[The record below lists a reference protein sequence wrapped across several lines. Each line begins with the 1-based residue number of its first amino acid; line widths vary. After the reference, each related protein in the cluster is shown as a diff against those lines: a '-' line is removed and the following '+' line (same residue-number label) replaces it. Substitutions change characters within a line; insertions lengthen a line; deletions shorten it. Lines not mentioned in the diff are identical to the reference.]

1 MPAVDGYIL
10 AIDQGTTGTTVLLV
24 DAAAGLRVRG
34 RGYREIPQIYPRPGE
49 VEHDPEQLWSSVIGA
64 MEAALGDAAARLTAD
79 GAMVNA
85 AGVAAR
91 IAAIG
96 ITNQRET
103 VVLWERSTGRCV
115 GNAIVWQDRRTSA
128 ACAAMKQAG
137 LEPLIR
143 DRTGLVLDPYF
154 SGTKVRWM
162 LDQAPGL
169 AAAAARGEIAFGTVD
184 SFLIWRL
191 SGGAAHVTDSSN
203 ASRTLLFDLAQ
214 RAFSDEL
221 LGLFGVPRA
230 LLPAVVGSAEVV
242 ASTSKVPGLPDGVPI
257 AGIAGD
263 QQAALFGQDC
273 LQPGDVKCTFGT
285 GAFVLMNVGEAPVR
299 SPSGLLVTVAWT
311 IDGVTSYALE
321 GSAFIAGALV
331 QWLRDGLK
339 IIARAADV
347 EALAASVPD
356 SAGVV
361 IVPALAGLGAPHWRP
376 EARGIITGLTR
387 GTTRAHLARAALEAI
402 ALQNVEL
409 VAAMRTDAARPINRM
424 RVDGGAAANDLLMQL
439 QADLLGVPVVRPA
452 MLESTAL
459 GAAKLAAR
467 GVRLALDKAEEQPTE
482 ILTVFNPAMPDDER
496 QTLLDRWNL
505 AVAKA

>member
-1 MPAVDGYIL
+1 M
-10 AIDQGTTGTTVLLV
+10 
-24 DAAAGLRVRG
+24 
-34 RGYREIPQIYPRPGE
+34 
-49 VEHDPEQLWSSVIGA
+49 
-64 MEAALGDAAARLTAD
+64 
-79 GAMVNA
+79 
-85 AGVAAR
+85 
-91 IAAIG
+91 
-96 ITNQRET
+96 
-103 VVLWERSTGRCV
+103 
-115 GNAIVWQDRRTSA
+115 
-128 ACAAMKQAG
+128 
-137 LEPLIR
+137 
-143 DRTGLVLDPYF
+143 
-154 SGTKVRWM
+154 
-162 LDQAPGL
+162 
-169 AAAAARGEIAFGTVD
+169 
-184 SFLIWRL
+184 IWRL

-242 ASTSKVPGLPDGVPI
+242 ATTSKVPGLPDGFPSRGSRAI
-257 AGIAGD
+257 SRRRCSDRTA
-263 QQAALFGQDC
+263 C
-273 LQPGDVKCTFGT
+273 KPGDVKCTFGT
-285 GAFVLMNVGEAPVR
+285 GAFVLMNVGEAPVH

-331 QWLRDGLK
+331 QWLRDGLQ

-376 EARGIITGLTR
+376 EARGIITGITR

-467 GVRLALDKAEEQPTE
+467 GVRLALGQSDGAARGNHRHGVQSQH
-482 ILTVFNPAMPDDER
+482 AGR
-496 QTLLDRWNL
+496 QTPDAAGPLEPGGGESVERNRPKRFQLIPVPLVRDLSGRGSSWPL
-505 AVAKA
+505 PP